1 MSDYESN
8 VVLNFKSNGQV
19 QYADTIKDI
28 NKVMNTA
35 SAEYKRNVSAMGN
48 NASASSKLANQQQK
62 LKIQVEG
69 AEKRTKMLR
78 EEYEKSAKETGE
90 NSEQTQKLYNQLL
103 KAETAENNLKNSLN
117 KVNDELKEQGNEA
130 FITAEK
136 IEKIEKAGEKVK
148 SVGKG
153 VTAAVTVPILAIGT
167 ASIAAFNA
175 VDEGMDLIATKT
187 GSTGANLEGLQ
198 GVFENVGS
206 RVPMELTTVAEA
218 VGELNTQFGFTG
230 EILDVESERLLK
242 FAEINGTDVTES
254 AVGAK
259 KAIAAYGMEN
269 QDLGI
274 VLDSLTKTSQDSGA
288 STDELLQKVITGA
301 PQIKALGLS
310 FAEGTALMGQFEKGG
325 VDSSAALSSLSKA
338 TVIYA
343 KDGKSLEKGLAET
356 IKKIQ
361 GAKSQT
367 DKLNIASEVFGSK
380 GATRMVD
387 AIDRNVLS
395 MDDLKNASKEAEG
408 AVYQTFD
415 STLDPIDN
423 VNIALNNGQ
432 LAFSQIG
439 QEIQIAFLPF
449 LKKASEALRAF
460 KDWFSKLSPET
471 KQLAVKIAAVAIA
484 IGPLILGVGYLMST
498 FGKMVGVI
506 QTVAKGFM
514 FLNAILMANP
524 ISWLILGILA
534 LIAGF
539 VLLWNHCEGFR
550 NFFYMMWEGIKIGFS
565 ATVNFFAGLIN
576 FLVAAFR
583 LGLVGIQMIWSGL
596 KTWWDI
602 MVTQPFKFALN
613 MIKGFFN
620 SFKTGT
626 AVVLSSFKALWATLK
641 GWFVSA
647 VVNPFATNFGKVV
660 AFFVN
665 FKDNAANILSS
676 IRDMF
681 GRVGSWLYDLF
692 VQPFLDAVGSISDAM
707 SNIGASISGM
717 FESAKAGI
725 INAINWIIEK
735 ANGFIVGINN
745 MSSSLEIV
753 GIDAPR
759 ISQIPYLAKGGHLVN
774 GQAIV
779 GEAGP
784 ELLSVK
790 RDKTTVT
797 PLSPQEKSAGI
808 SGNLKNNGD
817 VHIHLQI
824 GEVHANSMNDI
835 DRINKMMALG
845 AKKAKIVLGGS

>member
-148 SVGKG
+148 AVGKG
-153 VTAAVTVPILAIGT
+153 MTAAVTVPILAIGT
-167 ASIAAFNA
+167 ASIAAFKE
-175 VDEGMDLIATKT
+175 VDEAMDTITMKT
-187 GSTGANLEGLQ
+187 GATGKVLEELQ
-198 GVFENVGS
+198 GSFDNVAS
-206 RVPMELTTVAEA
+206 VVPDDLQTVAEA
-218 VGELNTQFGFTG
+218 LGEVNTQFEFMGKTLETETDRVLQFATITG
-230 EILDVESERLLK
+230 Q
-242 FAEINGTDVTES
+242 DVTSS
-254 AVGAK
+254 AIDAK
-259 KAIAAYGMEN
+259 KAIEAYKLQN
-269 QDLGI
+269 NDLGI
-274 VLDSLTKTSQDSGA
+274 VLDAVAKTSQDSGVA
-288 STDELLQKVITGA
+288 TQDLFQKVIAGA

-387 AIDRNVLS
+387 AINRNVLS
-395 MDDLKNASKEAEG
+395 MDDLKNASKDAMG
-408 AVYQTFD
+408 TVYQTFD
-415 STLDPIDN
+415 DTLDPIDN
-423 VNIALNNGQ
+423 VDIALNNGK
-432 LAFSQIG
+432 LLFGSMGEA
-439 QEIQIAFLPF
+439 IQVAFLPA
-449 LKKASEALRAF
+449 LKKIIEALMSF
-460 KDWFSKLSPET
+460 KNAFSKLSPET
-471 KQLAVKIAAVAIA
+471 KQMIVVISTIAVAIGPVILA
-484 IGPLILGVGYLMST
+484 IGGLMT
-498 FGKMVGVI
+498 GFGKMVAVI
-506 QTVAKGFM
+506 QRVRAIMLT
-514 FLNAILMANP
+514 LNAVMMANP
-524 ISWLILGILA
+524 IGLIILA
-534 LIAGF
+534 IAGLIATF
-539 VLLWNHCEGFR
+539 TLLWMKCEGFR
-550 NFFYMMWEGIKIGFS
+550 NFFYMMWEGIKIGFN
-565 ATVNFFAGLIN
+565 ATVSFFKTLIDQ
-576 FLVAAFR
+576 LAQWFR
-583 LGLVGIQMIWSGL
+583 LGLVAVQAIWGTLSG
-596 KTWWDI
+596 WWNSF
-602 MVTQPFKFALN
+602 VTQPFRAAIDY
-613 MIKGFFN
+613 IKGLFN
-620 SFKTGT
+620 SFKSGT
-626 AVVLSSFKALWATLK
+626 TNVLNGFKSIWGSLK
-641 GWFVSA
+641 GWFMGSVVSPFQTGFSR
-647 VVNPFATNFGKVV
+647 VVS
-660 AFFVN
+660 FFVN
-665 FKDNAANILSS
+665 FKENASNILSS

-692 VQPFLDAVGSISDAM
+692 VQPFVDAVGSISDAM
-707 SNIGASISGM
+707 GNIGASISGM

-797 PLSPQEKSAGI
+797 PLSPQEKSKGI
-808 SGNLKNNGD
+808 SGNMKNNGD